1 MVSPRLFLVIGVFTL
16 LVIVGGYAS
25 AQMSSNDLDPATYK
39 DHNDLLKEIAS
50 RVPEFGGAY
59 SSNNGTTL
67 NIYLTENE
75 TSQEKQ
81 QNTQEALEDLLDVKP
96 GLTLN
101 VIKGTYTITQL
112 SEWYETLRTDGIWN
126 RNGVITTDLNEGT
139 NKLYVGVTAA
149 EDIAGVQ
156 TFLDEAGIPREAVTI
171 EVESLETPKNHT
183 VRQRPTTTKWPEA
196 TKSKGTAIHYAPS
209 GS

>member
-1 MVSPRLFLVIGVFTL
+1 MSPRLFLVIGVFTL

-96 GLTLN
+96 
-101 VIKGTYTITQL
+101 
-112 SEWYETLRTDGIWN
+112 
-126 RNGVITTDLNEGT
+126 
-139 NKLYVGVTAA
+139 
-149 EDIAGVQ
+149 
-156 TFLDEAGIPREAVTI
+156 
-171 EVESLETPKNHT
+171 
-183 VRQRPTTTKWPEA
+183 RPYPERD
-196 TKSKGTAIHYAPS
+196 
-209 GS
+209 

>member
-1 MVSPRLFLVIGVFTL
+1 M
-16 LVIVGGYAS
+16 
-25 AQMSSNDLDPATYK
+25 
-39 DHNDLLKEIAS
+39 
-50 RVPEFGGAY
+50 
-59 SSNNGTTL
+59 
-67 NIYLTENE
+67 
-75 TSQEKQ
+75 
-81 QNTQEALEDLLDVKP
+81 
-96 GLTLN
+96 
-101 VIKGTYTITQL
+101 IKGTYTITQL

-171 EVESLETPKNHT
+171 EVEALETPRTIQSAKG
-183 VRQRPTTTKWPEA
+183 PTTTKWPDA

>member
-1 MVSPRLFLVIGVFTL
+1 MSPRLFLVIGVFIL
-16 LVIVGGYAS
+16 IVIVGGYAS

-81 QNTQEALEDLLDVKP
+81 QNTQEALEDLLDVKR

-112 SEWYETLRTDGIWN
+112 SEWYETLRSDGIWN
-126 RNGVITTDLNEGT
+126 QNGVG
-139 NKLYVGVTAA
+139 
-149 EDIAGVQ
+149 Q
-156 TFLDEAGIPREAVTI
+156 RMPQRRREI
-171 EVESLETPKNHT
+171 
-183 VRQRPTTTKWPEA
+183 
-196 TKSKGTAIHYAPS
+196 S
-209 GS
+209 GSCRRPARSSPHPSPIPPTIIWPPILPDNPSL